1 MASQAYSSLV
11 DAVVPMKFASEKFSD
26 YRGGLGEGLPLA
38 VFLALLVLIFVQVYV
53 VFYLWNN
60 VLIRVTTI
68 ARPMKSLWYALGLIV
83 LVVLLKS

>member
-11 DAVVPMKFASEKFSD
+11 DAVVPMKITSEKFADNRS
-26 YRGGLGEGLPLA
+26 GLGEGLPLA
-38 VFLALLVLIFVQVYV
+38 LFLALLVLIFVQVYV